1 MRFCQ
6 LYLGLFEKYTFSMS
20 AILDSKLLASWAK
33 SQMGLDRFE
42 IGIPKLTYKSMS
54 CFYHS
59 FEQSYNLCAMTNCF
73 PTKSLQ
79 IMNLAAILD
88 LKIFTNVIN
97 ECLDYQYCI

>member
-1 MRFCQ
+1 
-6 LYLGLFEKYTFSMS
+6 MS
-20 AILDSKLLASWAK
+20 AILDCKFLPSWAK
-33 SQMGLDRFE
+33 SRVGPDQFE

-59 FEQSYNLCAMTNCF
+59 FEQSYNLCAMTNRF
-73 PTKSLQ
+73 PIKSMQ

-97 ECLDYQYCI
+97 KCLNYQYCI

>member
-1 MRFCQ
+1 MRFCP
-6 LYLGLFEKYTFSMS
+6 LYLRLYEKYTFSMS
-20 AILDSKLLASWAK
+20 AILVCKLLPSWAK
-33 SQMGLDRFE
+33 SRVGLDRFE
-42 IGIPKLTYKSMS
+42 IGIPNLTYKSMS

-59 FEQSYNLCAMTNCF
+59 FEQSYNLCVMTNRF

-97 ECLDYQYCI
+97 TYLDYQYCI